1 MSTQNNDS
9 SYLTLVRQ
17 QKALYAYKASLN
29 TAILTN
35 PNIVRVEQ
43 PTGQLL
49 SVITNRKLGEQ
60 NCPCST

>member
-1 MSTQNNDS
+1 MSRQNLDS

-17 QKALYAYKASLN
+17 QKALYAYKATLTS
-29 TAILTN
+29 AQATN
-35 PNIVRVEQ
+35 PNIVRLEQ

-49 SVITNRKLGEQ
+49 SVITDRKLGEQ